1 MIGSLEQ
8 ELVEMENNVSG
19 SLGLHDQELQE
30 AIKQVVEDI
39 GSENMPHAM
48 IFFESDGTISS
59 MCAPENILGED
70 NVKSAQFALEYVH
83 YAFDRADWM
92 LDFIRQ
98 TQMST
103 KEKNIK
109 PVLKLIKGGLDDEE

>member
-1 MIGSLEQ
+1 MIGFLEQ
-8 ELVEMENNVSG
+8 ELAEMENNISG
-19 SLGLHDQELQE
+19 SFGLHDQELQK

-59 MCAPENILGED
+59 MCAPEDILGED
-70 NVKSAQFALEYVH
+70 NVKSAEFALEYVH
-83 YAFDRADWM
+83 YAFGRADWM

-98 TQMST
+98 TQMMPQENT
-103 KEKNIK
+103 K
-109 PVLKLIKGGLDDEE
+109 PALKLIKGGLDDKE